1 MCTLI
6 GRPTACLQ
14 VGVGEGHQVDSLGSL
29 SEQGWEGLQVNRFEQ
44 VLSHGNPQFEHTG
57 GQTEAHEW
65 KLYLPATMYAGGN

>member
-1 MCTLI
+1 M
-6 GRPTACLQ
+6 Q

-65 KLYLPATMYAGGN
+65 KLYLPANYVCRW

>member
-6 GRPTACLQ
+6 GRPTARLQ

-65 KLYLPATMYAGGN
+65 KLYLPANYVCRW